1 MYYDPNETG
10 GYIKLYLYDS
20 TLTST
25 AAQQR
30 KGKWLCAA
38 KPTDTTWGSA
48 GNAVSTKI
56 LTLGMGLCLVRK
68 DDTTPLTLTFSGQ
81 VIVSES
87 GTKDIAIREGMNMI
101 AGSFTT
107 DLALN
112 NVASGAGATD
122 VDWLSK
128 GCVGGAGAA

>member
-1 MYYDPNETG
+1 
-10 GYIKLYLYDS
+10 
-20 TLTST
+20 
-25 AAQQR
+25 
-30 KGKWLCAA
+30 
-38 KPTDTTWGSA
+38 
-48 GNAVSTKI
+48 
-56 LTLGMGLCLVRK
+56 MGLCLVRK